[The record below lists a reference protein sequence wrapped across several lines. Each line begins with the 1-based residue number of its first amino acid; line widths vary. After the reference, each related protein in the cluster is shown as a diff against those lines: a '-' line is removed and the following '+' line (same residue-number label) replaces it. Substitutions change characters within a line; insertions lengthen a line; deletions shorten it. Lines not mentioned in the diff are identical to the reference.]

1 EHASDVRHP
10 AFSKLFVESEFD
22 EELGALIFQRRRRE
36 PGEKS
41 GYLLQMIVG
50 REAFAGDVEYE
61 TDRGEFI
68 GRGRDVSRPRGAQAT
83 GLSGTLGATLDP
95 ASSLR
100 ATLKLPAKAQLELAL
115 VTVAA
120 DSRPLLIETARRYR
134 HWDTLMVA
142 IAATQGAERAAL
154 VRSGVDPKELPL
166 HDQLLSRVLFP
177 TSASRASRELRGR

>member
-1 EHASDVRHP
+1 
-10 AFSKLFVESEFD
+10 
-22 EELGALIFQRRRRE
+22 
-36 PGEKS
+36 
-41 GYLLQMIVG
+41 
-50 REAFAGDVEYE
+50 
-61 TDRGEFI
+61 
-68 GRGRDVSRPRGAQAT
+68 
-83 GLSGTLGATLDP
+83 

-177 TSASRASRELRGR
+177 TSASRASRELRGRNHGAQPDLWAYGISGDNPIVLLKVADGTKLDTTRLVLGAHRRWRENGRRIDLVIVDLSEGGYRQGT